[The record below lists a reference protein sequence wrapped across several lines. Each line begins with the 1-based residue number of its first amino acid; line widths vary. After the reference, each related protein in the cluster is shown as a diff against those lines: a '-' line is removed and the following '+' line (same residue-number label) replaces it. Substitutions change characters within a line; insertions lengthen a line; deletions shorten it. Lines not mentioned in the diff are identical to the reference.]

1 MVHPLGSC
9 IVRGVK
15 MRDPNRIPEV
25 LDLIEQLWE
34 KYPDWRLGQ
43 LLVNVSDTNDVFYVE
58 DDRVVKG
65 LVNYLKLV
73 EAHARTD

>member
-1 MVHPLGSC
+1 
-9 IVRGVK
+9 

-25 LDLIEQLWE
+25 LELIRQLWE

-43 LLVNVSDTNDVFYVE
+43 LLVNVSDTDNIFYVE
-58 DDRVVKG
+58 DDRVEKG

-73 EAHARTD
+73 EQHEAV